1 MSIALDALI
10 FITAWAHVL
19 LAPYTKVEE
28 SFNLHATH
36 DVLMYGVGRDS
47 LPKYDHFVF
56 PGAVPRTFIGS
67 VLLAWMSKVVINFAE
82 RLGFVSSKFDLQII
96 VRLVLAS
103 LNSLGLCCIQ
113 RGVSRRFGRL
123 TGLFFTLFTVSQFH
137 LPFWMGRTLPNML
150 ALFPVNLATY
160 LIVDG
165 PPNAIRLSNARVTA
179 VIALLTF
186 TAVVFR
192 AEVLLLLGPLSL
204 QFLYLRYITFARL
217 VKVGIFSTLVSIAL
231 TVLVDSYFWDT
242 KYLWPELFGIYF
254 NVYQGKSADWGVEPP
269 LTYFTRHLPRLLL
282 SAVQLSLLGFCIDHR
297 IRSLLLPSI
306 VFVAL
311 ISGLGHK
318 EWRFIVYVV
327 PVFNVASARAA
338 RWMVGRGKNR
348 LSGRILYAGA
358 FGLIFMNLAI
368 TLVHTSASMA
378 NYPGGEALSLLNR
391 KYQHL
396 RVAPHVHISN
406 LAAQTGAS
414 LFLQE
419 HSPPYLNA
427 VKDRPWTYNK
437 TENLTLQDLTMSKFI
452 THLIMEPVE
461 AAPTEWTVVEEVQ
474 GFDRWHVD
482 RSILS
487 GRKDLLT
494 RPWDIVTMSKRTML
508 WIMERND

>member
-10 FITAWAHVL
+10 FVTAWAHVML
-19 LAPYTKVEE
+19 SPYTKVEE
-28 SFNLHATH
+28 SFNLHAIH
-36 DVLMYGVGRDS
+36 DVLMYGVGRAS

-56 PGAVPRTFIGS
+56 PGAVPRTFVGS
-67 VLLAWMSKVVINFAE
+67 VLLAWMSKAVIYFAE

-103 LNSLGLCCIQ
+103 LNSVGLCCIQ

-165 PPNAIRLSNARVTA
+165 PPAIQPSNSRVTT

-192 AEVLLLLGPLSL
+192 AEIFLLLGPLSL
-204 QFLYLRYITFARL
+204 QFLYLRYITFPRL
-217 VKVGIFSTLVSIAL
+217 VKVGVLSALVSVTL
-231 TVLVDSYFWDT
+231 TILVDSYFWDT
-242 KYLWPELFGIYF
+242 KYLWPEFFGIYF
-254 NVYQGKSADWGVEPP
+254 NVYQGKSADWGVDPP

-282 SAVQLSLLGFCIDHR
+282 SAVQLSLLGLYIDHR

-306 VFVAL
+306 IFVAL

-318 EWRFIVYVV
+318 EWRFIIYVV
-327 PVFNVASARAA
+327 PTFNVAAARAA
-338 RWMVGRGKNR
+338 KWLVGRGKKE
-348 LSGRILYAGA
+348 LSGRLLYAGI
-358 FGLIFMNLAI
+358 FGLLFMNVVI
-368 TLVHTSASMA
+368 TFAHTCASIA
-378 NYPGGEALSLLNR
+378 NYPGGEALSLFNQR
-391 KYQHL
+391 YQRL
-396 RVAPHVHISN
+396 RSPLHVHISN

-419 HSPPYLNA
+419 HSPPYLTP
-427 VKDRPWTYNK
+427 VKDRSWTYDK
-437 TENLTLQDLTMSKFI
+437 TENLTLQDLNASQSI
-452 THLIMEPVE
+452 THLIMEV
-461 AAPTEWTVVEEVQ
+461 TETTPEQWTVVEEVQ
-474 GFDRWHVD
+474 GFNRWRVD
-482 RSILS
+482 HGILS
-487 GRKDLLT
+487 GRKELL
-494 RPWDIVTMSKRTML
+494 RYPWDIVIMSKTTML

>member
-67 VLLAWMSKVVINFAE
+67 VLLAWASKIVIYIAE
-82 RLGFVSSKFDLQII
+82 RLGFISSKFDLQII

-103 LNSLGLCCIQ
+103 LNSVGLCCIQ

-160 LIVDG
+160 LVIDG
-165 PPNAIRLSNARVTA
+165 PPAAISPSRARVTT
-179 VIALLTF
+179 ILALLTF

-204 QFLYLRYITFARL
+204 QFLYLRCITFTRL
-217 VKVGIFSTLVSIAL
+217 VKIGVLSALTSITL
-231 TVLVDSYFWDT
+231 TVLVDSYFWKM
-242 KYLWPELFGIYF
+242 KYLWPEFFGIYF
-254 NVYQGKSADWGVEPP
+254 NVYQGKSADWGIEPP
-269 LTYFTRHLPRLLL
+269 VTYFTRYLPRLLL
-282 SAVQLSLLGFCIDHR
+282 SAAQLALLGFCIDHR

-306 VFVAL
+306 MFVAL

-318 EWRFIVYVV
+318 EWRFIIYVV
-327 PVFNVASARAA
+327 PTFNVAAARAA
-338 RWMVGRGKNR
+338 KWMVGRGKNR
-348 LSGRILYAGA
+348 LSGRLLYVGT
-358 FGLIFMNLAI
+358 FGLILMNLVI
-368 TLVHTSASMA
+368 TFAHTSASVA
-378 NYPGGEALSLLNR
+378 NYPGGEALSLFNR
-391 KYQHL
+391 RYQHL
-396 RVAPHVHISN
+396 RVPPHVHISN

-419 HSPPYLNA
+419 HSPPYLSV
-427 VKDRPWTYNK
+427 VKDKPWTYNK
-437 TENLTLQDLTMSKFI
+437 TENLTLQDLTLSRSI
-452 THLIMEPVE
+452 THLIMEPTE
-461 AAPTEWTVVEEVQ
+461 AVPKQWKVVEEVQ
-474 GFDRWHVD
+474 GFDRWRLD

-487 GRKDLLT
+487 ERKELLI
-494 RPWDIVTMSKRTML
+494 RPWDIVTMSKTTML